1 MEILTNYNNDTLQ
14 LITSGSYQFSS
25 SDLES
30 GVIKLSVFSDGGS
43 FLRDEDLIENTDFY
57 ISEDQLFLKPNEYL
71 DREGF
76 SEGNYNLQ
84 FDFISRYTQEEDS
97 FYISEISPSR
107 KEIRLSLQSTDSIS
121 DDLQDSVLS
130 FLNENHDAYQFN
142 SFLELSQGRLI
153 PINGYAIDNITNDK
167 RTLILK
173 LNQPLPSNISTL
185 ANDFNIVNKFL
196 SSQTETVFFRD
207 VEELAISGLG
217 LEIDEGYLTQDIF
230 DEDINYSNYQSMT
243 SSFGE
248 EVFDEVKRQKK
259 DINLNVDY
267 SKFSNHVFFGSAES
281 KLKNFKDKAVK
292 LEGLYTQISSSLTF
306 SSSKNVIDRR
316 KNLFKDRKGN

>member
-1 MEILTNYNNDTLQ
+1 MEILTTYNNDTLQ

-30 GVIKLSVFSDGGS
+30 GVIKLSVFSDVGS
-43 FLRDEDLIENTDFY
+43 YLEGEDLQEDLDFY
-57 ISEDQLFLKPNEYL
+57 ISNGQIFLKPNEYL
-71 DREGF
+71 DRTGF
-76 SEGNYNLQ
+76 SEDNYNLQ
-84 FDFISRYTQEEDS
+84 FDFITRYTQEEDS

-173 LNQPLPSNISTL
+173 LNQPLPSNIQTL
-185 ANDFNIVNKFL
+185 SNDFNIVNKFL
-196 SSQTETVFFRD
+196 SSQTETVFFRL
-207 VEELAISGLG
+207 EEEIGRNNGMVGGRQGPDHIFVFVIFVSDAFGGASRVWVLG
-217 LEIDEGYLTQDIF
+217 GHLQ
-230 DEDINYSNYQSMT
+230 
-243 SSFGE
+243 
-248 EVFDEVKRQKK
+248 VRP
-259 DINLNVDY
+259 
-267 SKFSNHVFFGSAES
+267 
-281 KLKNFKDKAVK
+281 
-292 LEGLYTQISSSLTF
+292 
-306 SSSKNVIDRR
+306 RW
-316 KNLFKDRKGN
+316 